1 MSNDNNL
8 GFISHLTELRKRL
21 INTLIFLICLFV
33 IFVICFPIIFM
44 VFS

>member
-33 IFVICFPIIFM
+33 ICYFFLIIFM
-44 VFS
+44 VF